1 MFDHVLDG
9 WTAQDVD
16 TLAGLLAKFND
27 SFAAQRDS
35 LPGLLQQHPIKENA

>member
-1 MFDHVLDG
+1 MLDG

-16 TLAGLLAKFND
+16 TLAGLLAQFND

-35 LPGLLQQHPIKENA
+35 LPGLSQHHHIKENA